1 MQFEVSEEFLK
12 EDFLIPIGKG
22 KIEREGKTITLNFR
36 RIKGEYFT
44 GNHVTLVAHSK
55 AVGLCL
61 DAAEELKELGVEAE
75 VINLRTIRPMDTEL
89 IIKSVKKTN
98 HLITVEQGW
107 PQFGVGAEICAK
119 IIESDAFDYLDAPV
133 VRVTGADVPMPYAK
147 TLEEAALP
155 RVMNI
160 VNSVKKTLNIES
172 SSAVGRN

>member
-1 MQFEVSEEFLK
+1 MVK
-12 EDFLIPIGKG
+12 ERSKE
-22 KIEREGKTITLNFR
+22 KVRENFSLR
-36 RIKGEYFT
+36 NNQDIIQRFFAGSHI
-44 GNHVTLVAHSK
+44 TLVAHSK

-75 VINLRTIRPMDTEL
+75 VINLRTIRPMDTEM

-107 PQFGVGAEICAK
+107 PQFGVGSEICAK

-147 TLEEAALP
+147 TLEETALP

-160 VNSVKKTLNIES
+160 VNSVKKTLNIEQ